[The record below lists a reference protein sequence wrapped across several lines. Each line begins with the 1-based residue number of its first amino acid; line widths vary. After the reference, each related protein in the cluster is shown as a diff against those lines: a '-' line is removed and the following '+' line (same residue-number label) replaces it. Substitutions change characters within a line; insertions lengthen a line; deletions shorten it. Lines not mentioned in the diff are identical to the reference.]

1 MLAEHMFGPH
11 NGSPIT
17 IGNPEEFAMAKLKLT
32 YFDFDGGRGEP
43 ARLALHIGG
52 IAFEDHR
59 ISGKDWPGFRDM
71 MPFLAMPTL
80 EVDGKV
86 VSQSNSINRYVG
98 KLAGLYPKDDWQ
110 ALLCDEVM
118 DAAEDISTR
127 IAHTIDLAEDAK
139 KKAREELVAGRITR
153 YLEQFQARLKAAG
166 GEYFADQRLT
176 VADLKIFLW
185 VRWLRSGVLD
195 HIPKDLV
202 DRVAPLLVKHSE
214 RVASHPGVAEY
225 YRRRKAA

>member
-1 MLAEHMFGPH
+1 
-11 NGSPIT
+11 
-17 IGNPEEFAMAKLKLT
+17 MAKLKLT

-59 ISGKDWPGFRDM
+59 IAGKNWPAFRDRT
-71 MPFLAMPTL
+71 PFLAMPTL
-80 EVDGKV
+80 EVDGQV

-98 KLAGLYPKDDWQ
+98 KLTGLYPKDDWQ
-110 ALLCDEVM
+110 AFLCDEVM

-127 IAHTIDLAEDAK
+127 IAQTFDLPEDAK
-139 KKAREELVAGRITR
+139 KKAREELAAGHITR

-176 VADLKIFLW
+176 VADLKVFMLI
-185 VRWLRSGVLD
+185 RWLRSGVLD
-195 HIPKDLV
+195 YIPKDLV
-202 DRVAPLLVKHSE
+202 DTVAPLQVKHFE
-214 RVASHPGVAEY
+214 RVASHPKVAEY
-225 YRRRKAA
+225 YQRRKAA

>member
-1 MLAEHMFGPH
+1 MP
-11 NGSPIT
+11 
-17 IGNPEEFAMAKLKLT
+17 KLKLT

-43 ARLALHIGG
+43 ARLALHLGG
-52 IAFEDHR
+52 IAFEDQR
-59 ISGKDWPGFRDM
+59 VAGKDWPALRERT
-71 MPFLAMPTL
+71 PFLAMPTL

-86 VSQSNSINRYVG
+86 VAQSNSINRYVG
-98 KLAGLYPKDDWQ
+98 KLAGLYPRDDWQ

-127 IAHTIDLAEDAK
+127 IGHTIDLPADAK
-139 KKAREELVAGRITR
+139 KKAREELAAGLITH
-153 YLEQFQARLKAAG
+153 YLQQFQARLQAAG

-176 VADLKIFLW
+176 VADLKMFML

-202 DRVAPLLVKHSE
+202 DRVAPKLVQHLE
-214 RVASHPGVAEY
+214 RVASHPKVAEY
-225 YRRRKAA
+225 YKRRRAA